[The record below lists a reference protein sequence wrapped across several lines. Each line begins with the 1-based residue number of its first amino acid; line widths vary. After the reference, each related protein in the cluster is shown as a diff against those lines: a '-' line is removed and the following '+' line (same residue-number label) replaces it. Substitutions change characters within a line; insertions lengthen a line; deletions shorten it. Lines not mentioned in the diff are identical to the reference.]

1 MNNDKINMKTPLSVI
16 AMAQEES
23 RFKAVEL
30 RRKGGAFEVLWTKSS
45 TGTDADWRLFAA
57 ECGLSVEPTVHVDVD
72 GNRIVVVGFNSSAV
86 AFYHIVVPAVGKEE
100 TAAIIKLQ
108 AETQLPLPA
117 EQMELAWRP
126 GQMRNGQVAVTMAA
140 ARREQLQRFVENVCD
155 FEPTKILLD
164 CEGIIEAWKALFSAK
179 EKDAVVVSIQARN
192 TQVCLAEDGRL
203 SNAVVLDMGT
213 EDLAEQTETFE
224 RFVQDMRSVLDLF
237 GYAEPAKLPVFVLSD
252 GSAAYVGIVSSLR
265 SAGLNARAAL
275 PDIKKLREQTEL
287 QVEEAYEYRVSI
299 GLALMALEERTND
312 LNIFERLYN
321 PAKKEE
327 KKHWLYSPKVTC
339 VIASMMLILL
349 VVVSYAVDVASP
361 GAIEKRL
368 EASLSDTDMNMLMQ
382 RQKLIKTV
390 ASQRPDLLDL
400 INQVVESGDRGIK
413 LESLYFKKGQRVTI
427 NGQAPGNE
435 QLYRFE
441 KSLQDRTS
449 IKDVKMTST
458 RDTRGS
464 TRDTRGRGLSFTITF
479 HYRNFTK

>member
-1 MNNDKINMKTPLSVI
+1 
-16 AMAQEES
+16 
-23 RFKAVEL
+23 
-30 RRKGGAFEVLWTKSS
+30 
-45 TGTDADWRLFAA
+45 
-57 ECGLSVEPTVHVDVD
+57 
-72 GNRIVVVGFNSSAV
+72 VVGFNSAAV
-86 AFYHIVVPAVGKEE
+86 AFYRIGVPAVGKEE
-100 TAAIIKLQ
+100 TAAIVKLQ
-108 AETQLPLPA
+108 AETMLPLPA
-117 EQMELAWRP
+117 EQMELAWRL
-126 GQMRNGQVAVTMAA
+126 GQMRDGQVAVTIAA
-140 ARREQLQRFVENVCD
+140 ARREHLQEFVENVRD
-155 FEPTKILLD
+155 FEPARILLD
-164 CEGIIEAWKALFSAK
+164 CEGIIKAWRAFFSAE
-179 EKDAVVVSIQARN
+179 EKDAVVVSMTTRS

-213 EDLAEQTETFE
+213 EDLAEQTETTE

-275 PDIKKLREQTEL
+275 PDIKKLTAQTEL
-287 QVEEAYEYRVSI
+287 QVEDAYEYRVPI
-299 GLALMALEERTND
+299 GLALMALEGPTNELD
-312 LNIFERLYN
+312 IFERLYT

-327 KKHWLYSPKVTC
+327 KRHWLYSPKVTC
-339 VIASMMLILL
+339 AIASVMLVLL

-368 EASLSDTDMNMLMQ
+368 EASLSDSDIDMNMLMQ
-382 RQKLIKTV
+382 RQQLIKTV
-390 ASQRPDLLDL
+390 AKQRPDLLDL
-400 INQVVESGDRGIK
+400 LNQVVESGDRGIK

-458 RDTRGS
+458 RDAKS
-464 TRDTRGRGLSFTITF
+464 KKLKFTITF
-479 HYRNFTK
+479 HYKNFTK